1 MSASTLWDHL
11 ATGAGTTARAW
22 SVTRADGVVLGFT
35 DHDAPLAFE
44 GIEFRPESGLSA
56 LALVQ
61 GTGLAVDNTEATG
74 VLSSEAI
81 SEDDLVA
88 GRYDGAAV
96 RMWLVNW
103 RDPSA
108 RSLRFAGTLGEVR
121 RTGGSFSAELR
132 GLAEALNRPVGRLYQ
147 VNCGAVLGDS
157 RCRVDLSRPGFGA
170 EAPAGDTDGQVFRL
184 LLADSFPERWF
195 ERGHLRVRGGAAEGL
210 SGVIKRDRREGDRRV
225 LELWAPLPVAPA
237 PGDLVRLEPGCDKRA
252 ETCHGTFANMANF
265 RGFPFI
271 PGEDWLLSVPVS
283 AGVNDG
289 GSLR

>member
-1 MSASTLWDHL
+1 MTAALWDHL
-11 ATGAGTTARAW
+11 AAGAGTTARAW
-22 SVTRADGVVLGFT
+22 SVTRSDGLVLGFT
-35 DHDAPLAFE
+35 DHDAPLGFD

-74 VLSSEAI
+74 VLSSDAI
-81 SEDDLVA
+81 TEEDLLA
-88 GRYDGAAV
+88 GRFDGAQV
-96 RMWLVNW
+96 RMWLVSW
-103 RDPSA
+103 ADPAA

-121 RTGGSFSAELR
+121 LTGGSFSAELR

-147 VNCGAVLGDS
+147 VNCSAVLGDS
-157 RCRVDLSRPGFGA
+157 RCRVDLSRPGFRA
-170 EAPAGDTDGQVFRL
+170 DAPAGATDGQVFRL
-184 LLADSFPERWF
+184 TLPGTYPERWF
-195 ERGHLRVRGGAAEGL
+195 ERGHLVVRGGAAEGL
-210 SGVIKRDRREGDRRV
+210 SGVVKRDRTDGGQRV

-237 PGDLVRLEPGCDKRA
+237 PSDPIRLEPGCDKRA
-252 ETCHGTFANMANF
+252 ETCRGTFANMANF

-289 GSLR
+289 GPLR

>member
-1 MSASTLWDHL
+1 MSSSIWDHL
-11 ATGAGTTARAW
+11 AAGASTTARAW
-22 SVTRADGVVLGFT
+22 SVTRTDGLVLGFT

-74 VLSSEAI
+74 VLSSDAI
-81 SEDDLVA
+81 TEEDLLA
-88 GRYDGAAV
+88 GHFDGAEV

-103 RDPSA
+103 SDLAA

-147 VNCGAVLGDS
+147 VNCSAVLGDS
-157 RCRVDLSRPGFGA
+157 RCRVDLSRPGFRA
-170 EAPAGDTDGQVFRL
+170 DVEAGTTDGQVFRPAL
-184 LLADSFPERWF
+184 SGTYRERWF
-195 ERGHLRVRGGAAEGL
+195 ERGRLLVRGGAAEGL
-210 SGVIKRDRREGDRRV
+210 SGVIKRDRIEDGQRV
-225 LELWAPLPVAPA
+225 LELWAPLPIAPA
-237 PGDLVRLEPGCDKRA
+237 PGDPIRLEPGCDKRP
-252 ETCHGTFANMANF
+252 ETCRGTFSNMANF

-289 GSLR
+289 GPLR